1 MAAIIEDLRLS
12 EELKNAIKIAQAIA
26 RENMHTE
33 FGPSHLLKAL
43 LHRESGLHP
52 ILASLD
58 QDIYYLEE
66 WAEVRMESHPKSPEF
81 QEWIMAGSQV
91 SEVMNEAESI
101 RMILSKDSIDRLHVM
116 AAISTP
122 GVAYTYEQ
130 LKSFPLKREDL
141 LTRKAQDE
149 ELLSALASANGTK
162 AGKSQTTKS
171 KGVKHAL
178 LKYCREK
185 TLLAREGKL
194 DAIVGRENEIRIM
207 AEILCRRSKPNV
219 LLVGDP
225 GVGKSALADGF
236 ALAIVHQK
244 VPLQLQDVPVFELDT
259 GSLVAG
265 ASYKGE
271 VEERLKSIISE
282 IKQFD
287 KAILFIDEIHSLLD
301 KQSAAAGSANL
312 LKPELARGEITLI
325 GATTLDEYRKYME
338 PDEAFSRR
346 FELLKV
352 EEPSPQNCFHMLKAV
367 LPYYEQH
374 HQLEVPDVTIHEA
387 IQLAKRYIKD
397 RKLPDAGLDLLDR
410 TMAALRLVN
419 DNGARSIEDIM
430 RKFQI
435 WCEEEKGENPHG
447 LEDWKWFFQQVR
459 QDISPLLWE
468 SIPSDKNQEAFLSVE
483 QIREYFKNSLEK
495 MGIAASIRHTCVE
508 KRDIAAIVS
517 QKTGI
522 PMGKVQS
529 GERERLLQM
538 EGVLRERV
546 VGQDHAIRSIADAVL
561 ESRAGLG
568 KAGQPVGSFFFLG
581 PTGTGKTEL
590 AKSLAEFLFQD
601 ETAMIRFDMS
611 EFKEAHA
618 AALLY
623 GAPPGYVGYE
633 EGGLLVN
640 KIRQKPYSVVL
651 FDEIEKAHAS
661 VFDVFLQILDEGK
674 LHDKLG
680 KEGDFSNALILFTS
694 NIGSQFISEK
704 FQEGAMPSAH
714 ELLEKMGDHFRPEF
728 LGRITEI
735 IPFAPINE
743 SMAAKILD
751 IQLKSLYGAL
761 EKQSIHLDISATALK
776 LLAHRG
782 YHPQFG
788 ARPLSGL
795 IRTALRRPLS
805 QMIIRGD
812 LKAGD
817 SIQLDLDQEQN
828 LLWNMTAQ
836 RLLKAPENK

>member
-1 MAAIIEDLRLS
+1 MTSIVEDLHLS
-12 EELKNAIKIAQAIA
+12 EDLKNAIKIAQAIA
-26 RENMHTE
+26 RENLHSKFE
-33 FGPSHLLKAL
+33 PAHLLKAL
-43 LHRESGLHP
+43 LHKDGGLHQL
-52 ILASLD
+52 LASLE

-66 WAEVRMESHPKSPEF
+66 WAEVRMESQPKTPGF
-81 QEWIMAGSQV
+81 QDAITADCKVG
-91 SEVMNEAESI
+91 EVMNEAESI
-101 RMILSKDSIDRLHVM
+101 RLILSKDSLEPVHVL

-141 LTRKAQDE
+141 ISRKAQEE
-149 ELLSALASANGTK
+149 ELLSTLGPAIGDL
-162 AGKSQTTKS
+162 SQESKT

-185 TLLAREGKL
+185 TLMAREGKL

-207 AEILCRRSKPNV
+207 AEILCRRTKPNV
-219 LLVGDP
+219 LLIGEP

-236 ALAIVHQK
+236 ALAIIQEK
-244 VPLQLQDVPVFELDT
+244 VPQSLYDVPFFELDT

-287 KAILFIDEIHSLLD
+287 RAILFIDEIHGLLD
-301 KQSAAAGSANL
+301 RQGAAAGSANL
-312 LKPELARGEITLI
+312 LKPELARGAITVI
-325 GATTLDEYRKYME
+325 GATTLDEYRKFIE

-374 HQLEVPDVTIHEA
+374 HQLTVPDETVHEA
-387 IQLAKRYIKD
+387 IQLAKRYIKE
-397 RKLPDAGLDLLDR
+397 RKLPDAGLDLMDR

-419 DNGARSIEDIM
+419 DNGAKTIAGIE
-430 RKFQI
+430 KQFQA
-435 WCEEEKGENPHG
+435 WCEVEKSDNRHS
-447 LEDWKWFFQQVR
+447 LEDWKWFYQQVS
-459 QDISPLLWE
+459 QDISPILWE
-468 SIPSDKNQEAFLSVE
+468 SVASEENPESFHQVCQIQEHF
-483 QIREYFKNSLEK
+483 QNSLEK
-495 MGIAASIRHTCVE
+495 MATAASIKHTTVE

-522 PMGKVQS
+522 PIGKVQS
-529 GERERLLQM
+529 QERDRLLQM
-538 EGVLRERV
+538 ESTLRQRV
-546 VGQDHAIRSIADAVL
+546 VGQDHAICSIADAVL
-561 ESRAGLG
+561 ESRSGLG

-590 AKSLAEFLFQD
+590 AKSLAGFLFED
-601 ETAMIRFDMS
+601 ETSMIRFDMS
-611 EFKEAHA
+611 EFKEEHA

-694 NIGSQFISEK
+694 NIGSEFITQK
-704 FQEGAMPSAH
+704 FQKGEMPSPQD
-714 ELLEKMGDHFRPEF
+714 LLEKMSNHFRPEF

-743 SMAAKILD
+743 SMAAKILN
-751 IQLKSLYGAL
+751 IQLKSLYSAL
-761 EKQSIHLDISATALK
+761 EKQSIQLDISEAALK
-776 LLAHRG
+776 VLAHRG
-782 YHPQFG
+782 YHPRFG

-795 IRTALRRPLS
+795 IRKELRRPLS
-805 QMIIRGD
+805 KKLIGGE

-817 SIQLDLDQEQN
+817 TIQLFLDHDQN
-828 LLWNMTAQ
+828 LQWNMPAQ
-836 RLLKAPENK
+836 RLLKAPEK

>member
-1 MAAIIEDLRLS
+1 MHLSEDLR
-12 EELKNAIKIAQAIA
+12 NAIKIAQAIA
-26 RENMHTE
+26 RENRHAE
-33 FGPSHLLKAL
+33 FVPSHLLKAL
-43 LHRESGLHP
+43 LHPDIGLQP
-52 ILASLD
+52 NLNDLD

-66 WAEVRMESHPKSPEF
+66 WAEVRMENQSKSMDF
-81 QEWIMAGSQV
+81 QEWIAAGPQIR
-91 SEVMNEAESI
+91 EVMNEAESI
-101 RMILSKDSIDRLHVM
+101 RMILSKDSIDPVHVL

-130 LKSFPLKREDL
+130 LKTFPLKREDL
-141 LTRKAQDE
+141 ISRKARDE
-149 ELLSALASANGTK
+149 EFLSALAGENGTIP
-162 AGKSQTTKS
+162 GKSQTSRSQK
-171 KGVKHAL
+171 VKHAL

-185 TLLAREGKL
+185 TLMAREGKL

-207 AEILCRRSKPNV
+207 SEILCRRSKPNV

-236 ALAIVHQK
+236 ALAIIQKK
-244 VPLQLQDVPVFELDT
+244 VPSHLQGVPVFELDT

-287 KAILFIDEIHSLLD
+287 RAILFIDEIHGLLD

-312 LKPELARGEITLI
+312 LKPELARGEITVV
-325 GATTLDEYRKYME
+325 GATTLDEYRKFIE
-338 PDEAFSRR
+338 PDEAFNRR

-352 EEPSPQNCFHMLKAV
+352 EEPSSQNCFHMLKAV

-374 HQLEVPDVTIHEA
+374 HELDVPDASIHEA
-387 IQLAKRYIKD
+387 IHLAKRYIKE

-410 TMAALRLVN
+410 TMAALRLFN
-419 DNGARSIEDIM
+419 ENGTRSIEDLM
-430 RKFQI
+430 RRFQI
-435 WCEEEKGENPHG
+435 WCEEDRGESPHG
-447 LEDWKWFFQQVR
+447 LEDWKWFFQQAR

-468 SIPSDKNQEAFLSVE
+468 NISTDKNQDAFLRVE
-483 QIREYFKNSLEK
+483 QIREHFQNCLDK
-495 MGIAASIRHTCVE
+495 MLTAASIKHTSVE

-522 PMGKVQS
+522 PLGKVES

-538 EGVLRERV
+538 ESVLRKRV
-546 VGQDHAIRSIADAVL
+546 VGQDHAIRSISDAVL

-601 ETAMIRFDMS
+601 EDAMIRFDMS

-640 KIRQKPYSVVL
+640 KIRQKPYAVVL

-704 FQEGAMPSAH
+704 FQEGTMPSAH

-735 IPFAPINE
+735 IPFAPINAT
-743 SMAAKILD
+743 MAAKILD

-761 EKQSIHLDISATALK
+761 EKQSIHLDISAAALK

-782 YHPQFG
+782 YHPRFG

-805 QMIIRGD
+805 QMIIRGE

-817 SIQLDLDQEQN
+817 SIQLDLDHEQN
-828 LLWNMTAQ
+828 LQWILKPQ
-836 RLLKAPENK
+836 CLLKAPENK

>member
-12 EELKNAIKIAQAIA
+12 DNLKNAIKIAQAIA
-26 RENMHTE
+26 RENLHRE
-33 FGPSHLLKAL
+33 FAPCHLLKAL
-43 LHRESGLHP
+43 LHRESGLLP
-52 ILASLD
+52 ILTSLD

-66 WAEVRMESHPKSPEF
+66 WAEVRMESLPKSPVF
-81 QEWIMAGSQV
+81 DEWILATPQV
-91 SEVMNEAESI
+91 SEVIKEADSI
-101 RMILSKDSIDRLHVM
+101 RLIFSTDSIEPIHVL

-122 GVAYTYEQ
+122 GVAFTYEQ
-130 LKSFPLKREDL
+130 LKSFPLKREEL
-141 LTRKAQDE
+141 VTQKAKDE
-149 ELLSALASANGTK
+149 ELLSTLEPANGNGSAK
-162 AGKSQTTKS
+162 PNPKHKR
-171 KGVKHAL
+171 GVMHAL

-185 TLLAREGKL
+185 TLMAKEGQL

-207 AEILCRRSKPNV
+207 AEIICRRSKPNV

-236 ALAIVHQK
+236 ALAIINQK
-244 VPLQLQDVPVFELDT
+244 VPKQLLNVPFFELDT

-287 KAILFIDEIHSLLD
+287 RAILFIDEIHSLLD
-301 KQSAAAGSANL
+301 KQSAAAGTANL
-312 LKPELARGEITLI
+312 LKPELARGEITVI
-325 GATTLDEYRKYME
+325 GATTLDEYRKFIE

-346 FELLKV
+346 FELIKV
-352 EEPSPQNCFHMLKAV
+352 EEPSPKNCFHMLKAV

-374 HQLEVPDVTIHEA
+374 HQLEVPDTTIHEA
-387 IQLAKRYIKD
+387 IHLAKRYIKE

-419 DNGARSIEDIM
+419 DNGARSIADLKHQFEM
-430 RKFQI
+430 
-435 WCEEEKGENPHG
+435 WSEEQKGENPHS
-447 LEDWKWFFQQVR
+447 LEDWKWFYHQAR
-459 QDISPLLWE
+459 QNISPLLWE
-468 SIPSDKNQEAFLSVE
+468 NIQFEKNPEDLFRVEEIQDHFQNSIT
-483 QIREYFKNSLEK
+483 K
-495 MGIAASIRHTCVE
+495 MAIAATEKHERVE

-529 GERERLLQM
+529 NERDRLLKM
-538 EGVLRERV
+538 GSVLRERV
-546 VGQDHAIRSIADAVL
+546 VGQDHAITSVVDAVL
-561 ESRAGLG
+561 ESRSGLI
-568 KAGQPVGSFFFLG
+568 KAGQPIGSFFLLG

-601 ETAMIRFDMS
+601 ETSMIRFDMS
-611 EFKEAHA
+611 EFKEEHA

-640 KIRQKPYSVVL
+640 KIRQNPYSVVL
-651 FDEIEKAHAS
+651 FDEIEKAHSS

-674 LHDKLG
+674 MHDKLG

-694 NIGSQFISEK
+694 NIGSQYITEK
-704 FQEGAMPSAH
+704 FQQEEMPASQD
-714 ELLEKMGDHFRPEF
+714 LLEQMSNHFRPEF

-743 SMAAKILD
+743 LMASKILN
-751 IQLKSLYGAL
+751 IQLKSLYKAL
-761 EKQSIHLDISATALK
+761 EQQSIKLEISVEALK
-776 LLAHRG
+776 TLAHRG
-782 YHPQFG
+782 YHPRFG
-788 ARPLSGL
+788 ARPLASL
-795 IRTALRRPLS
+795 IRKELRRPLA
-805 QMIIRGD
+805 QKIIRGE

-817 SIQLDLDQEQN
+817 SIQLVLDLEQN
-828 LLWNMTAQ
+828 LQWNITAQ
-836 RLLKAPENK
+836 RLLKAPEK